1 MRKQFQHASR
11 WLACAPPSARLR
23 RNFCDKFPRFQINF
37 AAEKLKNRRQKRA
50 ESVPEPSAS
59 ISTHST
65 MQNQIITA
73 INSRAQRL
81 ARAFG
86 EIFAKSCRIFAAK
99 NFKIDAENAENL
111 L

>member
-1 MRKQFQHASR
+1 
-11 WLACAPPSARLR
+11 
-23 RNFCDKFPRFQINF
+23 
-37 AAEKLKNRRQKRA
+37 
-50 ESVPEPSAS
+50 
-59 ISTHST
+59 